1 MSTATAPHS
10 LQCMEIWQGNH
21 GVESEVCTPGLEVWV
36 YSRPHQGDAHG
47 GDVHYVSL
55 CGGGVITRLL
65 VADVSGHGEAVAGL
79 SQALRGLMRRNINRK
94 SQAKLVAA
102 LNREFTAF
110 AQDGRFA
117 TAVAATYLT
126 SGDTLTVC
134 NAGHPRPLWYRAEQ
148 GKWCVLAAGNGT
160 GADLPLGVDEDSS
173 YNQVRVTLGK
183 GDVVLFYTD
192 ALIEARDGADRA
204 LGEEGLLELAAGLAP
219 QSAGAV
225 GCALL
230 TAVDRYR
237 GGAAADD
244 DVTVLALYHN
254 AGPRRP
260 PGLLET
266 LGVYAKL
273 LGLKKV

>member
-1 MSTATAPHS
+1 MSIATEPQA

-21 GVESEVCTPGLEVWV
+21 EIENAVNTPGLEIWV
-36 YSRPHQGDAHG
+36 YSRPHQGDANG

-65 VADVSGHGEAVAGL
+65 VADVCGHGAAVAEM
-79 SQALRGLMRRNINRK
+79 AKTLRGLMRHNINRK
-94 SQAKLVAA
+94 DQAKLVGA

-134 NAGHPRPLWYRAEQ
+134 NAGHPRPLWYRADQ
-148 GKWCVLAAGNGT
+148 GRWSVLAAES
-160 GADLPLGVDEDSS
+160 GAELDLPLGVDESS
-173 YNQVRVTLGK
+173 GYNQVRVTLGK

-192 ALIEARDGADRA
+192 ALTEARDAAGRA
-204 LGEEGLLELAAGLAP
+204 LGEEGLLALAAGLVP
-219 QSAGAV
+219 QSAAAV
-225 GCALL
+225 GRELL
-230 TAVDRYR
+230 AAVDRHR
-237 GGAAADD
+237 GGAADD
-244 DVTVLALYHN
+244 DVTVLAVYHN
-254 AGPRRP
+254 AGRSRP

-266 LGVYAKL
+266 LGVYAKV
-273 LGLKKV
+273 LGLKRV